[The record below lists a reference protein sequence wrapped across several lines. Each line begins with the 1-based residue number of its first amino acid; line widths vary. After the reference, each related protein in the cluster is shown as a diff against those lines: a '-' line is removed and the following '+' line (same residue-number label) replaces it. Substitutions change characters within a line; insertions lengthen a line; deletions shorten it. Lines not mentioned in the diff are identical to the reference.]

1 MTEVTVYSI
10 DNCPYCDRAKELL
23 TARGLSYREIK
34 LDRNDHEARQKL
46 LERSGMKTFPQIFHG
61 ETVIGGFSDLSERD
75 KADKLVSLKQ

>member
-1 MTEVTVYSI
+1 MTEITIYSI

-34 LDRNDHEARQKL
+34 LDRNDHEARQSL

-61 ETVIGGFSDLSERD
+61 DNLIGGFSDLSERD
-75 KADKLVSLKQ
+75 KTDRLAALKE